1 VKLIEERGVGC
12 QQLFLSIVVQLT
24 EMPSNKVSLLINCI
38 DVSVPSCC
46 CKDTGYT
53 ELGL

>member
-38 DVSVPSCC
+38 DVSVPSA
-46 CKDTGYT
+46 K
-53 ELGL
+53 LLL